1 MVPFAYRS
9 SLFATRVPY
18 FGGTAL
24 GHHTSANPEAH
35 GAGCGGVSVEVPN
48 IPRRDPGMSAVGSC
62 RSGRIMVPY
71 RADTEIG
78 VVNQPV
84 RGQTDA
90 YLWISCRE
98 CPTATGGQDRF
109 ANRA

>member
-1 MVPFAYRS
+1 
-9 SLFATRVPY
+9 
-18 FGGTAL
+18 
-24 GHHTSANPEAH
+24 
-35 GAGCGGVSVEVPN
+35 
-48 IPRRDPGMSAVGSC
+48 
-62 RSGRIMVPY
+62 MVPY

>member
-18 FGGTAL
+18 FGSTAL
-24 GHHTSANPEAH
+24 GDDTPAHPEAH
-35 GAGCGGVSVEVPN
+35 GAGCGGVSVEAPN
-48 IPRRDPGMSAVGSC
+48 IPRRPPGLSTVGSC
-62 RSGRIMVPY
+62 RSGRNMVPY
-71 RADTEIG
+71 RANTGIG

-90 YLWISCRE
+90 YLWIACRDS
-98 CPTATGGQDRF
+98 PAATGGRDRF
-109 ANRA
+109 ANKA